1 MTPFAQL
8 NDQVLRWRFSQL
20 LRAGYSADQAVEL
33 ACHVDV
39 DLHRAVELPARGCPT
54 PLALRIL
61 I

>member
-1 MTPFAQL
+1 MTASAHL
-8 NDQVLRWRFSQL
+8 NDEVLRWRLSQL

-33 ACHVDV
+33 ACQLDV